1 MAQSLYTLRVAAVGT
16 LLALLGGL
24 PHLAAQIIRAP
35 LGDGFARSSSIAMS
49 SDEMLGT
56 RKERA
61 LDQPIVGPGFPS
73 LWIAEVQFKPVRLKR
88 LDITDPKTGAVSQ
101 ELIRYM
107 VYRAVRRDYTELAGP
122 EQAELMKKLSNPE
135 TDPANQLDPEV
146 SQPLQMPRFVLQ
158 TQDRDGTTLESYSDE
173 ISVEI
178 QNAVFQREMGRK
190 GDGMKLLNS
199 VEAISEIG
207 PPVTSDLAVEPD
219 PLSKAVYGVAVWRNV
234 DPKADFFAVSMSGFS
249 NAYRISTNADG
260 TRLIEEKVIV
270 QRFAR
275 PGDEFLQEE
284 MEFKFIDEADTDKDG
299 TVDVRFPVWQYREKS
314 VDLDIK
320 DLDTILRNARTEPA
334 QPSGT

>member
-1 MAQSLYTLRVAAVGT
+1 MAQSLCTLRVAAVGT
-16 LLALLGGL
+16 LLTILGGL
-24 PHLAAQIIRAP
+24 PRLDAQIIRAP

-56 RKERA
+56 RKARA

-88 LDITDPKTGAVSQ
+88 LDITDPKTGRVSK

-107 VYRAVRRDYTELAGP
+107 IYRAIRRDYTELAGA
-122 EQAELMKKLSNPE
+122 ERAELMKKLWNPE

-146 SQPLQMPRFVLQ
+146 SQPLQMPRFILQ
-158 TQDRDGTTLESYSDE
+158 TQDRDGTTLETYPDE
-173 ISVEI
+173 ISVDI
-178 QNAVFQREMGRK
+178 QNAVFQREMGRR
-190 GDGMKLLNS
+190 GDGLKLLNS

-207 PPVTSDLAVEPD
+207 PPVSSDLEVEPD

-284 MEFKFIDEADTDKDG
+284 MEFKFIDEADTDEDG
-299 TVDVRFPVWQYREKS
+299 TVDVRFAVWQYREKP

-320 DLDTILRNARTEPA
+320 DLDTILRNARTEAA
-334 QPSGT
+334 QPSGN

>member
-146 SQPLQMPRFVLQ
+146 SQPLQMPRFVSQ
-158 TQDRDGTTLESYSDE
+158 TQDRDGTTLESYPDE

-178 QNAVFQREMGRK
+178 QNAVFQRELGRK

-299 TVDVRFPVWQYREKS
+299 AVDVRFPVWQYREKS

>member
-1 MAQSLYTLRVAAVGT
+1 MAQSLCTLRVAAVGT
-16 LLALLGGL
+16 LLTILGGL
-24 PHLAAQIIRAP
+24 PRLDAQIIRAP

-56 RKERA
+56 RKQRA

-88 LDITDPKTGAVSQ
+88 LDITDPKTGRVSK

-107 VYRAVRRDYTELAGP
+107 IYRAIRRDYTELAGA

-158 TQDRDGTTLESYSDE
+158 TQDRDGTTLETYPDE

-178 QNAVFQREMGRK
+178 QNAVFQREMGRR
-190 GDGMKLLNS
+190 GDGLKLLNS

-207 PPVTSDLAVEPD
+207 PPVSSDLEVEPD

-284 MEFKFIDEADTDKDG
+284 MEFKFIDEADTDEDG
-299 TVDVRFPVWQYREKS
+299 TVDVRFPVWQYREKP
-314 VDLDIK
+314 VDLDVK
-320 DLDTILRNARTEPA
+320 DLDTILRNARTEAA
-334 QPSGT
+334 QPSGN